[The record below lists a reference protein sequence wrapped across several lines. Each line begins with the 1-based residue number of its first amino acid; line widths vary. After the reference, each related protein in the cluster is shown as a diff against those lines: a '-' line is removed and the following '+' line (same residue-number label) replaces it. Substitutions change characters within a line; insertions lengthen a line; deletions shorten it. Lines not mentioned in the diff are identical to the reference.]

1 MLLRVGAL
9 IADRYRVERRAGAGA
24 SAEVWRVRDLAS
36 DELRALKWMVSG
48 GKKAKAA
55 FLREGRILLQLDH
68 PNIIRVR
75 DALEVD
81 DRPALVLDWV
91 DGPSLESRLD
101 DGPLPWAEAERLF
114 RGIAEGVAYAHA
126 NGVVHRDLKPAN
138 VLLTPEGDGW
148 IPRVG
153 DFGIARGAER
163 ERLSAH
169 NAMMG
174 TPGYMAPEQYSDV
187 ATADERADVFALGVL
202 LYELTTG
209 ERPFD
214 ATDLLGAYQAAM
226 EGQWRPIPASV
237 PDRFA
242 VAIRGALVGD
252 RHVRTPSV
260 TALLHALGGAPDGP
274 VPLVRQLRTRGV
286 ASVAPVG
293 ALSRAAWEVG
303 VANAWGRGESLALLA
318 TPGAGATWVAKQLA
332 RVGEP
337 AWVDLDG
344 CSLAM
349 AEALLLRIRA
359 PAVVLDHAGG
369 VGPGLSSLVSRWRG
383 RNPGAAVL
391 VVGAAVDGA
400 RVVVLPPWTAD
411 DARQAGLSPDADGPL
426 TAVVAAVAGAAG
438 TPARTLEDAWAVLP
452 VEVRSALS
460 ALAVFAGDIPA
471 EAAREVAGVAV
482 RPPLV
487 QEGAEG
493 WRLGPTLRAWAWSC
507 LDEDARA
514 RLRQAHARWVL
525 AQRPNP
531 SLALEAAAAIRA
543 SSLRDPA
550 SAAALATW
558 WAIPLGR
565 ESSLPLGLALL
576 DELSAELPAVMRV
589 EVALCRWEL
598 WDLRG
603 YRERALQAVSGVSIA
618 DVPRWLAHRL
628 SLRHAAS
635 QARPQVTVERVREL
649 LPVLAI
655 EAPDERAAALLILSV
670 SQFAL
675 GDDAASR
682 ASLDEADLA
691 CGGEDDR
698 LRVDLLLQRGVLEG
712 RSGSVETALGH
723 LRDALSICRDHGWA
737 ALELRAQR
745 YLGVLAL
752 VAGRTEEAQR
762 RSQIGLR
769 IALRIGDDQST
780 ASLVGHR
787 GEVALGEGRLD
798 AARAD
803 GQVLLAVAEQMAN
816 LTYVAWAELLLA
828 SVDERTGQ
836 LRHAEARVRR
846 AASLYRSNGM
856 QAYLPVALGM
866 LAAIR
871 ADLDDPAEAER
882 LLDELGQPTRRLA
895 ALYRSLAEA
904 HLVLAWARA
913 GAPDMEAEA
922 RRRVAALLQ
931 EPDVDIRPRV
941 EALARRIGLMPDPR
955 SPTAG

>member
-1 MLLRVGAL
+1 MLRVGAL

-24 SAEVWRVRDLAS
+24 SAEVWRVRDLVS
-36 DELRALKWMVSG
+36 DELRALKWMMSG

-101 DGPLPWAEAERLF
+101 DGPLPWSEAERLF

-138 VLLTPEGDGW
+138 VLLTADGDGW
-148 IPRVG
+148 TPRVG

-163 ERLSAH
+163 ERVSAH

-187 ATADERADVFALGVL
+187 STADERADVFALGVL

-209 ERPFD
+209 ARPFD

-226 EGQWRPIPASV
+226 EGQWRPIPPAL

-252 RHVRTPSV
+252 RNARTPSV
-260 TALLHALGGAPDGP
+260 TALLHALGGAPDAP
-274 VPLVRQLRTRGV
+274 VPLVRQLRTRGL
-286 ASVAPVG
+286 ASVAPG
-293 ALSRAAWEVG
+293 GPRSRSEWEAALAT
-303 VANAWGRGESLALLA
+303 AWGRGESLALLG
-318 TPGAGATWVAKQLA
+318 TPGAGATSVARRLA
-332 RVGEP
+332 GVNDA

-344 CSLAM
+344 CSLSM
-349 AEALLLRIRA
+349 AEALLLRVRA
-359 PAVVLDHAGG
+359 ASVVLDHAGG
-369 VGPGLSSLVSRWRG
+369 VGPGLNALVSRWRG

-391 VVGAAVDGA
+391 VVGASVDGA
-400 RVVVLPPWTAD
+400 RVVTLPPWTPD
-411 DARQAGLSPDADGPL
+411 DAQRAGLPTAAEGPL
-426 TAVVAAVAGAAG
+426 AAVVAAAAGAPQASRLDAAWG
-438 TPARTLEDAWAVLP
+438 CLPA
-452 VEVRSALS
+452 EVRAALS
-460 ALAVFAGDIPA
+460 ALAVFAGEIPP
-471 EAAREVAGVAV
+471 AAAQEVAGVAA

-487 QEGAEG
+487 EEGTDG
-493 WRLGPTLRAWAWSC
+493 WRLTPTLRAWAWSC
-507 LDEDARA
+507 LEEDARA

-531 SLALEAAAAIRA
+531 ALAREAAAAIRT

-558 WAIPLGR
+558 WATPLGR

-576 DELSAELPAVMRV
+576 DELSADLPAVMRV

-618 DVPRWLAHRL
+618 DVPRWLGHRL

-635 QARPQVTVERVREL
+635 QSRAQVTVDRVREL
-649 LPVLAI
+649 LPVLAV
-655 EAPDERAAALLILSV
+655 EAPGERALALHALSV
-670 SQFAL
+670 AHFAL

-682 ASLDEADLA
+682 AHLDDADAA
-691 CGGEDDR
+691 CGDDDR
-698 LRVDLLLQRGVLEG
+698 LRVDLLVQRGILEG
-712 RSGSVETALGH
+712 RSGTVDAALAH
-723 LRDALSICRDHGWA
+723 LRDALSICREHGWA

-762 RSQIGLR
+762 RSHIGLR

-780 ASLVGHR
+780 ASLIGHR
-787 GEVALGEGRLD
+787 GEVALGAGRLE

-828 SVDERTGQ
+828 SVDERCGQ

-846 AASLYRSNGM
+846 AASLYRANGM
-856 QAYLPVALGM
+856 QAYLPIALGM

-871 ADLDDPAEAER
+871 ADLDDPVEAER
-882 LLDELGQPTRRLA
+882 LLEELGTPTRRLA
-895 ALYRSLAEA
+895 VLYRSLAEA
-904 HLVLAWARA
+904 HLAFAHARA
-913 GAPDMEAEA
+913 GARGMEAQA
-922 RRRVAALLQ
+922 RERVAALLRQ
-931 EPDVDIRPRV
+931 PDVDIRPRV
-941 EALARRIGLMPDPR
+941 EALARRIGLTPDPR
-955 SPTAG
+955 GPGVG